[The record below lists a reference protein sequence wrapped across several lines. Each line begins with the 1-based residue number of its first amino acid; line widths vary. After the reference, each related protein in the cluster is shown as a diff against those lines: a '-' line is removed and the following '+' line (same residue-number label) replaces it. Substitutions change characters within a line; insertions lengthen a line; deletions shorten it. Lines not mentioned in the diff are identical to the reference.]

1 MSRLEQL
8 QKFLEQDPNDSFTR
22 YAIGLELA
30 SMKSYDKAIEQ
41 FEALRTADPAYV
53 ATYYQLAR
61 AYREAKNNVK
71 AEEIYNAGIAIARKA
86 NDFHAASELQAA
98 MEEMEDEE

>member
-30 SMKSYDKAIEQ
+30 SMKSFDKAIEQ
-41 FEALRTADPAYV
+41 FESLRSVDPSYV
-53 ATYYQLAR
+53 ATYYQLAS
-61 AYREAKNNVK
+61 AYREMKNRAK
-71 AEEIYNAGIAIARKA
+71 AEEIYKSGIAVARKA
-86 NDFHAASELQAA
+86 NDLHAASELQQA
-98 MEEMEDEE
+98 MDEMEDEE